1 MARRMTQ
8 LISAALALSVMFAG
22 GAAASR
28 MTGEQLLTLC
38 TANMDG
44 RGNPMAAA
52 ECMGF
57 VVGVADTFDCTEDSH
72 GYTWDPTAAASQPQ
86 LVRLVVRR
94 IQSDPQALAADGH
107 MAVAKALSVRFPCPD
122 KTAGN

>member
-8 LISAALALSVMFAG
+8 LIAAALALSVVFAG
-22 GAAASR
+22 GAAASH
-28 MTGEQLLTLC
+28 MTGEQLLKLC

-57 VVGVADTFDCTEDSH
+57 VVGVADTFDCVEDSH
-72 GYTWDPTAAASQPQ
+72 GLKWDPTVAVSQPQ

-94 IQSDPQALAADGH
+94 IQSDPTALKGDGH
-107 MAVAKALSVRFPCPD
+107 MAVAQALSGRFPCAD